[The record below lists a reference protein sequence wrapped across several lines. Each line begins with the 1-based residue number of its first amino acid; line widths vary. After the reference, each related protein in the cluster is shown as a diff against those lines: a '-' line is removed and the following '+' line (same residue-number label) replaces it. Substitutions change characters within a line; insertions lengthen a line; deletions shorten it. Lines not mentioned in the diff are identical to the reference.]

1 MAQVFLGD
9 RMPANYLDQ
18 PAVLC
23 LLGVIQVLGLISAF
37 ATRISRRSSRR
48 SASQWVFFSC
58 LALVAAAAVLTVGKP
73 PGCWLTSGTTIS
85 LMVVTAVGEFG
96 PPARETGW

>member
-1 MAQVFLGD
+1 
-9 RMPANYLDQ
+9 MPTNYLDQ

-48 SASQWVFFSC
+48 NASQWVFVGC
-58 LALVAAAAVLTVGKP
+58 LALVAAAALLTVGKP
-73 PGCWLTSGTTIS
+73 TGCWLTSGATIS

-96 PPARETGW
+96 SPAKESGW

>member
-1 MAQVFLGD
+1 
-9 RMPANYLDQ
+9 MPANYLDQ

-23 LLGVIQVLGLISAF
+23 LFGVIQVLGLISAF

-48 SASQWVFFSC
+48 SASQWVFLVC
-58 LALVAAAAVLTVGKP
+58 LGLVATAAVLTVGKP

-96 PPARETGW
+96 RPVRESGW